1 MSNYERE
8 ASIRP
13 PVFDGTNFNY
23 WKVRVTAYLQ
33 SLGTEVWNIVETVYA
48 FPSTT
53 PTDADEKKKY
63 ETNAKAVS
71 TLLGC
76 ISQSEF
82 MKVMHYKSAKE
93 IWDKIVTSYEG
104 DEQVKRAK
112 LQTLRIQYEALK
124 MYNDES
130 VANYFLRVDEVV
142 NCMKNLGEEI
152 KEAIVVEKVLRSLS
166 PKFESKVSA
175 IEEKENLRIL
185 TMSQLHGI
193 LTAYEMRKGGPS
205 DRREAAFKASG
216 KGDYYEAS
224 HVPEEEEEES
234 NFVRNLQ
241 RGSGRFRGKLP
252 FKCFACGRVGH
263 YAAKC
268 PYKDKGKE
276 PARWNKK
283 QSANKKSYYTHEDS
297 DGLSNSDEDERGNEY
312 KLLMAFEDDDYMDA
326 IDVDYFH
333 EEITK
338 LKRCIEEKNKIID
351 TLQFQIDEKER
362 HLEKLEGEIVG
373 LRKEIEKTKAINLKF
388 VKGSETLD
396 EIINLQRSPLNK
408 TGMGYN
414 GETYQASTSKSYLD
428 AARRNE
434 QKHNEDHKVKQGR
447 IANRNYQGSRFQQRK
462 EQASSTKKWRI
473 KEPQTERCGIAF
485 YAEGQE
491 NLWYIDSGCSKH
503 MTGDKEKLES
513 YSALEKGKKV
523 SFGNDTPATI
533 KGKGIAQLKENV
545 KAGNVLYVDGL
556 KHNLLSVSQ
565 MCDQRTEVIFRS
577 NGFLVCDLDTGK
589 TVIKGKITPNNLYI
603 FEEGQQQCYLSKD
616 DEHWLWHRRLGHL
629 SFSQIRKAC
638 KYQAVRDLPD
648 IKIPDNTMCKSC
660 QFGKQTRTNFPEKEG
675 SASMPLELVHTDT
688 CGPFRKRTPRREEYL
703 ILFIDDFSRTP
714 ATFWGEAAHAAVV
727 ILNKTNVRVN
737 SNQTPHELWNGK
749 TPSVKHFKIFGSKCY
764 IKNTDEQLCKLEPR
778 ADEGILLGYSPHSK
792 AYKCYNK
799 RLSRIVESIDVVV
812 DEKGYILDKYIM
824 KTSKKM
830 KDTLNDKM
838 MKKNLKKNL
847 KKIQRS

>member
-33 SLGTEVWNIVETVYA
+33 SLGIEVWDIIEIGYA

-53 PTDADEKKKY
+53 PKDTNEKKKY

-76 ISQSEF
+76 ISQSGF

-112 LQTLRIQYEALK
+112 LQTLRIQYENLK

-241 RGSGRFRGKLP
+241 KGSGRFRGKLP

-283 QSANKKSYYTHEDS
+283 QSAN
-297 DGLSNSDEDERGNEY
+297 
-312 KLLMAFEDDDYMDA
+312 DDYMDD

-333 EEITK
+333 EEITR
-338 LKRCIEEKNKIID
+338 LKRCIEEKNMIID
-351 TLQFQIDEKER
+351 TLQSKIDEKER

-388 VKGSETLD
+388 VKGSETLN
-396 EIINLQRSPLNK
+396 EIINVQRSPLNK
-408 TGMGYN
+408 TGLGYN
-414 GETYQASTSKSYLD
+414 GETSQASTSKSYLD

-434 QKHNEDHKVKQGR
+434 QKHNEDH
-447 IANRNYQGSRFQQRK
+447 
-462 EQASSTKKWRI
+462 
-473 KEPQTERCGIAF
+473 
-485 YAEGQE
+485 
-491 NLWYIDSGCSKH
+491 
-503 MTGDKEKLES
+503 
-513 YSALEKGKKV
+513 
-523 SFGNDTPATI
+523 
-533 KGKGIAQLKENV
+533 
-545 KAGNVLYVDGL
+545 
-556 KHNLLSVSQ
+556 
-565 MCDQRTEVIFRS
+565 
-577 NGFLVCDLDTGK
+577 
-589 TVIKGKITPNNLYI
+589 
-603 FEEGQQQCYLSKD
+603 
-616 DEHWLWHRRLGHL
+616 
-629 SFSQIRKAC
+629 
-638 KYQAVRDLPD
+638 
-648 IKIPDNTMCKSC
+648 
-660 QFGKQTRTNFPEKEG
+660 
-675 SASMPLELVHTDT
+675 
-688 CGPFRKRTPRREEYL
+688 
-703 ILFIDDFSRTP
+703 
-714 ATFWGEAAHAAVV
+714 
-727 ILNKTNVRVN
+727 
-737 SNQTPHELWNGK
+737 
-749 TPSVKHFKIFGSKCY
+749 
-764 IKNTDEQLCKLEPR
+764 
-778 ADEGILLGYSPHSK
+778 
-792 AYKCYNK
+792 
-799 RLSRIVESIDVVV
+799 
-812 DEKGYILDKYIM
+812 
-824 KTSKKM
+824 
-830 KDTLNDKM
+830 
-838 MKKNLKKNL
+838 
-847 KKIQRS
+847 

>member
-8 ASIRP
+8 APITP

-23 WKVRVTAYLQ
+23 WKVRVTTYLQ
-33 SLGTEVWNIVETVYA
+33 SLGTEVWEIVETGYA

-112 LQTLRIQYEALK
+112 LQTLRIQYETLK

-185 TMSQLHGI
+185 TMSQIHGI

-241 RGSGRFRGKLP
+241 
-252 FKCFACGRVGH
+252 
-263 YAAKC
+263 
-268 PYKDKGKE
+268 KGFWKVQ
-276 PARWNKK
+276 RWNKK
-283 QSANKKSYYTHEDS
+283 QSASKKSYYTHEDS

-338 LKRCIEEKNKIID
+338 LKRCIEEKNMIID

-396 EIINLQRSPLNK
+396 EIINVQRSPLNK
-408 TGMGYN
+408 TGLGYN
-414 GETYQASTSKSYLD
+414 GETSQASTSKSYLD

-434 QKHNEDHKVKQGR
+434 QKHNEYHQVKQGR
-447 IANRNYQGSRFQQRK
+447 IANRNYQGQSILRVKKSYNQPQVKSSQFGSRIDDKRNYNQLAGRFDNRRSFFNGQCFSCHNFGHKAAQCVAYKTIMTREAQKQRSMTGITKRTYNNFSVLENEVECSICNNFGHEDSECISRFQQRK
-462 EQASSTKKWRI
+462 EQASSTKTWRI
-473 KEPQTERCGIAF
+473 KE
-485 YAEGQE
+485 
-491 NLWYIDSGCSKH
+491 
-503 MTGDKEKLES
+503 
-513 YSALEKGKKV
+513 
-523 SFGNDTPATI
+523 
-533 KGKGIAQLKENV
+533 
-545 KAGNVLYVDGL
+545 
-556 KHNLLSVSQ
+556 
-565 MCDQRTEVIFRS
+565 
-577 NGFLVCDLDTGK
+577 
-589 TVIKGKITPNNLYI
+589 
-603 FEEGQQQCYLSKD
+603 
-616 DEHWLWHRRLGHL
+616 
-629 SFSQIRKAC
+629 SQI
-638 KYQAVRDLPD
+638 
-648 IKIPDNTMCKSC
+648 
-660 QFGKQTRTNFPEKEG
+660 
-675 SASMPLELVHTDT
+675 
-688 CGPFRKRTPRREEYL
+688 
-703 ILFIDDFSRTP
+703 
-714 ATFWGEAAHAAVV
+714 
-727 ILNKTNVRVN
+727 
-737 SNQTPHELWNGK
+737 
-749 TPSVKHFKIFGSKCY
+749 
-764 IKNTDEQLCKLEPR
+764 
-778 ADEGILLGYSPHSK
+778 
-792 AYKCYNK
+792 
-799 RLSRIVESIDVVV
+799 
-812 DEKGYILDKYIM
+812 
-824 KTSKKM
+824 
-830 KDTLNDKM
+830 
-838 MKKNLKKNL
+838 
-847 KKIQRS
+847 

>member
-1 MSNYERE
+1 
-8 ASIRP
+8 
-13 PVFDGTNFNY
+13 
-23 WKVRVTAYLQ
+23 
-33 SLGTEVWNIVETVYA
+33 
-48 FPSTT
+48 
-53 PTDADEKKKY
+53 
-63 ETNAKAVS
+63 
-71 TLLGC
+71 
-76 ISQSEF
+76 
-82 MKVMHYKSAKE
+82 
-93 IWDKIVTSYEG
+93 
-104 DEQVKRAK
+104 
-112 LQTLRIQYEALK
+112 
-124 MYNDES
+124 MYNDEN
-130 VANYFLRVDEVV
+130 VPNYFLRVDEVV

-283 QSANKKSYYTHEDS
+283 QGANKKSYYTHEDS
-297 DGLSNSDEDERGNEY
+297 DGLSNSDEDEQGNEY
-312 KLLMAFEDDDYMDA
+312 KLLMAFEDDDYMDG
-326 IDVDYFH
+326 IDVDNLF
-333 EEITK
+333 EEITR
-338 LKRCIEEKNKIID
+338 LKRCIEEKNMIID
-351 TLQFQIDEKER
+351 TLQFQIDEKEK
-362 HLEKLEGEIVG
+362 HFEKLEGEIVS

-396 EIINLQRSPLNK
+396 EIINVHHSPLNK
-408 TGMGYN
+408 TSLGYN
-414 GETYQASTSKSYLD
+414 GETSQASTSKIYLMQ
-428 AARRNE
+428 
-434 QKHNEDHKVKQGR
+434 QKGVSKSRMET
-447 IANRNYQGSRFQQRK
+447 IRFQQRK
-462 EQASSTKKWRI
+462 EQASSTKTWRI

-503 MTGDKEKLES
+503 MTADKEKLES

-533 KGKGIAQLKENV
+533 KGKGIAQLKEKV

-577 NGFLVCDLDTGK
+577 NGCLVRDLDTGK
-589 TVIKGKITPNNLYI
+589 KVIKGKRTPNNLYI

-616 DEHWLWHRRLGHL
+616 DEHWLWHRSLGHL

-638 KYQAVRDLPD
+638 RYKAVRDLPD
-648 IKIPDNTMCKSC
+648 IKIPGNTICKSC

-675 SASMPLELVHTDT
+675 SASMPLELVHIDT
-688 CGPFRKRTPRREEYL
+688 CIPSGKEHLEE
-703 ILFIDDFSRTP
+703 
-714 ATFWGEAAHAAVV
+714 
-727 ILNKTNVRVN
+727 
-737 SNQTPHELWNGK
+737 
-749 TPSVKHFKIFGSKCY
+749 
-764 IKNTDEQLCKLEPR
+764 KNT
-778 ADEGILLGYSPHSK
+778 
-792 AYKCYNK
+792 
-799 RLSRIVESIDVVV
+799 
-812 DEKGYILDKYIM
+812 
-824 KTSKKM
+824 
-830 KDTLNDKM
+830 
-838 MKKNLKKNL
+838 
-847 KKIQRS
+847 